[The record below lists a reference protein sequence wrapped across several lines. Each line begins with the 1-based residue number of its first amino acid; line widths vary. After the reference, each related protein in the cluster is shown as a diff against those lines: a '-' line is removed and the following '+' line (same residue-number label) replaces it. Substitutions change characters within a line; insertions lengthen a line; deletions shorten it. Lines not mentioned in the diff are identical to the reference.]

1 MAWDPVQVFFVTQVA
16 IRERKRAVD
25 AVDAPA
31 QARIEIELNAL
42 DPDWLTTVYADWSNA
57 GFPTIP

>member
-1 MAWDPVQVFFVTQVA
+1 MAWIPADVLFVTQVA

-25 AVDAPA
+25 AVDAVA

-42 DPDWLTTVYADWSNA
+42 DPDWLTTVYADWQAA
-57 GFPTIP
+57 GFPAIP